1 MRSSLFGR
9 LTSLSPFF
17 VQDSTLASPPP
28 TTSLAGP
35 QLARYQ
41 AVRAQSV
48 ALCQPLLPEDTVM
61 QPMLDVSPPKWHL
74 AHCTWFWETLLLR
87 EYLPGYQVFHP
98 DYAYLFNSYYNSLGS
113 RVNRADRGTLSRP
126 PLADVY
132 RYRAYV
138 DEHMARLLGPAAGLP
153 PVGLELLELGLQ
165 HEQQHQELL
174 ATDIK
179 YILSTNAL
187 LSEEL
192 ERKNEELRLTEAA
205 YSSFP
210 LPDSSFLKVLGG
222 VHRVGFQE
230 EGFCFDNELPAHEV
244 LLADFELQNRLV
256 TNGEYLAFIEAGGY
270 QDFRYWLGE
279 GWDLAQR
286 EQWAAP
292 LYWVGPGAGGRW
304 QRFTAQQGLQPL
316 NLAAPVTH
324 VSFYEADAYAAW
336 AGARLPTEPEWEAA
350 ARHFGADPVSGPAAA
365 GTWLESGLY
374 EPQPLPADASPDAC
388 HQLFGDCWQWTYSAY
403 HAYPGYRRAAGP
415 LGEYNGKFMV
425 NQLVLRGASCATP
438 QSHARVSYRNF
449 FHADKRWQFTG
460 IRLARS

>member
-1 MRSSLFGR
+1 MQSS
-9 LTSLSPFF
+9 P
-17 VQDSTLASPPP
+17 STLAAPPAAAHP
-28 TTSLAGP
+28 L
-35 QLARYQ
+35 LVRYR

-48 ALCQPLLPEDTVM
+48 ALCQPLLPEDTVV
-61 QPMLDVSPPKWHL
+61 QPTIDVSPPKWHL
-74 AHCTWFWETLLLR
+74 AHTTWFWETLLLR
-87 EYLPGYQVFHP
+87 EYLPDYELFHP
-98 DYAYLFNSYYNSLGS
+98 EYAFLFNSYYNSLGS

-138 DEHMARLLGPAAGLP
+138 DAHMVRLLSPGAGNSLPPPAA
-153 PVGLELLELGLQ
+153 LELVELGLQ

-179 YILSTNAL
+179 YILSTSPLAPAYLVNEDL
-187 LSEEL
+187 GMRKGEL
-192 ERKNEELRLTEAA
+192 PDNNSPFLI
-205 YSSFP
+205 
-210 LPDSSFLKVLGG
+210 PDSSFLKVPGG
-222 VHRVGFQE
+222 VHRIGFQQP
-230 EGFCFDNELPAHEV
+230 EGFCFDNELPAHAV

-256 TNGEYLAFIEAGGY
+256 TNAEYLQFIEAGGY
-270 QDFRYWLGE
+270 QDFRFWMGE

-286 EQWAAP
+286 EGWAAP
-292 LYWVGPGAGGRW
+292 LYWVRPDEKTRAW
-304 QRFTAQQGLQPL
+304 QRFTHHGLQPL

-350 ARHFGADPVSGPAAA
+350 ARHFGAA
-365 GTWLESGLY
+365 GLLAEGDNYLESSRFD
-374 EPQPLPADASPDAC
+374 PQPLPPSADPNRC
-388 HQLFGDCWQWTYSAY
+388 HQLLGECWQWTYSAY
-403 HAYPGYRRAAGP
+403 HAYPGYRRAAGA

-460 IRLARS
+460 IRLAKSFNI